1 MACLPRFLGLLQRRV
16 RTVRRNHAKKPT
28 VASKRPRGS
37 SEKTEKT
44 QRTVHPRVRQI
55 DLPPRLPAGC
65 LRGRYGAG
73 GQPVV
78 QPKAAAVQRQEPYAR
93 ARGKK
98 PSGRSRPK
106 ARGEEGKE
114 GGDRHIIAAPP
125 PGGNLH
131 CCSGIVSAY
140 HHAKFWTEGAEQH
153 RGREGP
159 ETRTKEGAAQAR
171 LAAGGAVRT
180 EPSAGGRKLPPLFE
194 HSLCSPC

>member
-1 MACLPRFLGLLQRRV
+1 MRRSLASLRDARAGV
-16 RTVRRNHAKKPT
+16 WRRQI
-28 VASKRPRGS
+28 
-37 SEKTEKT
+37 EK
-44 QRTVHPRVRQI
+44 RTVHPRVRQI
-55 DLPPRLPAGC
+55 DLPPRLPAGFS
-65 LRGRYGAG
+65 RGRYGAG

-93 ARGKK
+93 ARRKK

-114 GGDRHIIAAPP
+114 GGDRHTIAAPP